1 MYHVKGSSM
10 KNFKRIAALAGVVIL
25 LLIFCLPMAF
35 AWGSSEN
42 AQALFRGAFA
52 AAVLVPIVAYVFWM
66 AYRIWGNKK
75 PREDEN
81 RMIEN
86 IIFDV
91 GNVLMGYDWEEYLRS
106 YDFPEEKYQKIA
118 DAVFRNPIWEEQ
130 DRGQHKESWYVDK
143 FVESAPEYE
152 ADIRE
157 VVRRDPE
164 CMHLY
169 DYAET
174 WVRYLKDKGYH
185 VYILSNYATDTL
197 ERTEDKLTFL
207 KYVDGAVFSCQVK
220 QIKPE
225 PEIYK
230 TLLGRYHLDPE
241 KSVFLDDR
249 AENCE
254 AARKQGIHAIQFKS
268 FKQAAAE
275 LEKLG
280 VN

>member
-1 MYHVKGSSM
+1 M

-91 GNVLMGYDWEEYLRS
+91 GNVLMGYDWEEYL
-106 YDFPEEKYQKIA
+106 
-118 DAVFRNPIWEEQ
+118 
-130 DRGQHKESWYVDK
+130 QHEESWYVDK

-174 WVRYLKDKGYH
+174 WVKYLKNQGYH
-185 VYILSNYATDTL
+185 LYVLSNYGTYMLD
-197 ERTEDKLTFL
+197 RTKQDMSFL
-207 KYVDGAVFSCQVK
+207 KYMDGVVFSCDVQ

-225 PEIYK
+225 VDIYK
-230 TLLGRYHLDPE
+230 TLLKRYSLKPE

-249 AENCE
+249 AVNCE
-254 AARKQGIHAIQFKS
+254 GAGKAGIHTIQFENL
-268 FKQAAAE
+268 KQAAKA

-280 VN
+280 VK

>member
-91 GNVLMGYDWEEYLRS
+91 GNVLMGRCS
-106 YDFPEEKYQKIA
+106 
-118 DAVFRNPIWEEQ
+118 R
-130 DRGQHKESWYVDK
+130 
-143 FVESAPEYE
+143 
-152 ADIRE
+152 
-157 VVRRDPE
+157 
-164 CMHLY
+164 HL
-169 DYAET
+169 
-174 WVRYLKDKGYH
+174 
-185 VYILSNYATDTL
+185 
-197 ERTEDKLTFL
+197 
-207 KYVDGAVFSCQVK
+207 Q
-220 QIKPE
+220 
-225 PEIYK
+225 
-230 TLLGRYHLDPE
+230 E
-241 KSVFLDDR
+241 KSIPTIRVR
-249 AENCE
+249 AEAVRNI
-254 AARKQGIHAIQFKS
+254 RS
-268 FKQAAAE
+268 AAE
-275 LEKLG
+275 EDNSAENLP
-280 VN
+280 

>member
-130 DRGQHKESWYVDK
+130 DRGQHEESWYVDK
-143 FVESAPEYE
+143 FVESAPE
-152 ADIRE
+152 ISQKSGISSLCPFQLRN
-157 VVRRDPE
+157 
-164 CMHLY
+164 LY
-169 DYAET
+169 AGSYKA
-174 WVRYLKDKGYH
+174 GY
-185 VYILSNYATDTL
+185 
-197 ERTEDKLTFL
+197 
-207 KYVDGAVFSCQVK
+207 VFS
-220 QIKPE
+220 
-225 PEIYK
+225 EIY
-230 TLLGRYHLDPE
+230 GW
-241 KSVFLDDR
+241 SGIFL
-249 AENCE
+249 
-254 AARKQGIHAIQFKS
+254 
-268 FKQAAAE
+268 
-275 LEKLG
+275 
-280 VN
+280 